1 MISHLFFSF
10 VPLPHLLF
18 HHLVKAPVDS
28 QCQPLMATPSSHQQ
42 PLVAVVAQQQ
52 LLPFQGAPLRKEAP
66 ISQQPAPVYQSQPVA
81 SSFQGRVTD
90 HFSREARCT
99 FLVCYIYTFF
109 RRRSSSWRLTL
120 ATRSRSRRST
130 GHETIGFGQ

>member
-1 MISHLFFSF
+1 MISHLFLLLFF

-42 PLVAVVAQQQ
+42 PLVAFVAQQQ
-52 LLPFQGAPLRKEAP
+52 QLPFQGVPLRKEAP

-81 SSFQGRVTD
+81 SSFQGRVTAC
-90 HFSREARCT
+90 FSIETRCT
-99 FLVCYIYTFF
+99 FLALYYIYFF
-109 RRRSSSWRLTL
+109 QEALIVLVTHVGHRQPQRT
-120 ATRSRSRRST
+120 TSRT
-130 GHETIGFGQ
+130 